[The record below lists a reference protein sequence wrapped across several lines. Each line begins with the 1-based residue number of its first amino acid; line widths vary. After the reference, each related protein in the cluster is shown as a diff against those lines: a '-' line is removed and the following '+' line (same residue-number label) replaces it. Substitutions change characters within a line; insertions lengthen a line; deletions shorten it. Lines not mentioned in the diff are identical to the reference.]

1 MQLAACQ
8 VLLAHKEKN
17 SLIKYTAQIRGEEKA
32 KDLAAKDQIRKE
44 KIDKATSCL
53 SMAASA
59 MNHQNYA
66 LRGGT
71 FPPPTPA
78 QSHMAVTNRQAA

>member
-1 MQLAACQ
+1 
-8 VLLAHKEKN
+8 
-17 SLIKYTAQIRGEEKA
+17 LIKYTAQIRGEEKA

-44 KIDKATSCL
+44 KLDKATSGL

-71 FPPPTPA
+71 FPPPTPT
-78 QSHMAVTNRQAA
+78 QSHAVTDNTIGSVSIPA